1 MERAARA
8 ISAWLGP
15 KFPGAIL
22 RPDLDLVPALSAE
35 RDALWARLQAA
46 SFLTDAE
53 RRRMAGLGDDLSE
66 VSDE

>member
-1 MERAARA
+1 M
-8 ISAWLGP
+8 
-15 KFPGAIL
+15 L

-35 RDALWARLQAA
+35 RDALWARLEAA
-46 SFLTDAE
+46 TFLTDPE